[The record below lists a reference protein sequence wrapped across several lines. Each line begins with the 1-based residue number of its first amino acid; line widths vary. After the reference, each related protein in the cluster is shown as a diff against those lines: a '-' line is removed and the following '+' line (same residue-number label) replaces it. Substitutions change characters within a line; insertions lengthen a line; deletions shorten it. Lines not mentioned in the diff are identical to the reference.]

1 MVATQLFGTALD
13 SRAYLPRAA
22 ARVSPGVWTAWDSEG
37 GITNVDNFS
46 YASGEGTPADADS
59 SLSAQS

>member
-22 ARVSPGVWTAWDSEG
+22 VFPDVWTAWDSEG